1 MALWSDIS
9 VEAPHLHEAV
19 DTAFRSS
26 AADEIRHNRIV
37 NADSLECSLDV
48 PASEIG
54 NLFLTVSSR

>member
-1 MALWSDIS
+1 M
-9 VEAPHLHEAV
+9 EAPHLHEAV